1 MCVPD
6 RAEVSHDVLS
16 YMFENANASDTLE
29 GIVQWWLLDRKIM
42 HNVSE
47 VRAVLD
53 ELAAKK
59 LVIETRMPD
68 EKIHYRINRRK
79 EKEIL
84 ALLKAPR

>member
-1 MCVPD
+1 MCVAD

-16 YMFENANASDTLE
+16 YMFENPGASDTLE
-29 GIVQWWLLDRKIM
+29 GIVHWWLLDRKIE

-47 VRAVLD
+47 VKAILD
-53 ELAAKK
+53 ELAARR
-59 LVIETRMPD
+59 LVIETRKSD

-84 ALLKAPR
+84 ALLKRPR